1 MARAHVAPLVASI
14 DIAATPAQVWSLLED
29 QRRMNEWSDETWKQA
44 FLGSPLRAGT
54 VSLNLNKRKAAIWPT
69 VSRYREV
76 VPGRR
81 LAFQVIGP
89 GATWSYDL
97 QPNDDGGTVVT
108 ETRVLKNHRATI
120 ASVVTANLMLGGL
133 ASHEAEIL
141 AGMHATLERIKAEV
155 EGR

>member
-1 MARAHVAPLVASI
+1 MARPYVAPLVASI
-14 DIAATPAQVWSLLED
+14 DVDASPDRVWRLLED
-29 QRRMNEWSDETWKQA
+29 QRRMSEWSDETWKQA
-44 FLGSPLRAGT
+44 FIGTPLRVGT
-54 VSLNLNKRKAAIWPT
+54 VSLNLNKRKAAVWPT
-69 VSRYREV
+69 LSRYREV

-108 ETRVLKNHRATI
+108 ETRVLKNNRATFASI
-120 ASVVTANLMLGGL
+120 ATANAMLGGL
-133 ASHEAEIL
+133 DGHEAEIL

-155 EGR
+155 ERG

>member
-1 MARAHVAPLVASI
+1 MARPYVAPLVASI
-14 DIAATPAQVWSLLED
+14 HVDAPPERVWSLLED

-44 FLGSPLRAGT
+44 FLGTPLRVGT
-54 VSLNLNKRKAAIWPT
+54 ISLNLNKRKAAVWPT

-81 LAFQVIGP
+81 LAFQVVGP

-97 QPNDDGGTVVT
+97 QPDDEGGTLVT
-108 ETRVLKNHRATI
+108 ETRVLKHNRATFASI
-120 ASVVTANLMLGGL
+120 ATANTLLGGL
-133 ASHEAEIL
+133 ANHEAEIL

-155 EGR
+155 ERG

>member
-1 MARAHVAPLVASI
+1 MQPAGPAGEASASRS
-14 DIAATPAQVWSLLED
+14 IAA
-29 QRRMNEWSDETWKQA
+29 
-44 FLGSPLRAGT
+44 
-54 VSLNLNKRKAAIWPT
+54 
-69 VSRYREV
+69 
-76 VPGRR
+76 
-81 LAFQVIGP
+81 
-89 GATWSYDL
+89 ATWSYDL

-141 AGMHATLERIKAEV
+141 AGMRATLERIKAEV